1 MKRLIIL
8 ASILVVVT
16 LLLALI
22 FIPMKVND
30 IDLKK
35 YTDEVMSTITV
46 PEKTTIVE
54 YVSGCGNS
62 TGAGDHT
69 DLYVAVLLKSE
80 LGWEELAE
88 SFGRVHIVEDRGSKT
103 LAMDIIDL
111 EFDENIGNGEGYYIV
126 EFRKQGILDW
136 RGW

>member
-1 MKRLIIL
+1 MIIL
-8 ASILVVVT
+8 ASVLVVVA
-16 LLLALI
+16 LVLVLA

-30 IDLKK
+30 INLKK
-35 YTDEVMSTITV
+35 YVHEIMDTLDV

-54 YVSGCGNS
+54 CVSGCGNS

-80 LGWEELAE
+80 LRWEELAE

-111 EFDENIGNGEGYYIV
+111 EFDEDMGNGEGYYIV
-126 EFRKQGILDW
+126 EFRKQGLLDW